1 MDGLIKNIDVL
12 LNNFSNKTRL
22 MIITLII
29 NNGPM
34 TVTQLSKVIKTSRSN
49 LYQIIKGMLR
59 DNVLIQ
65 DRVETNKNYVEKYYN
80 INEKLFS
87 SVRSKDIINAI
98 SNMNDERLRDFMV
111 SFLTTASAVISMI
124 AGQVAMADTDD
135 MKRYHEEIKNR
146 FITMSFSSISKEM
159 ASRYYDI
166 HRKFMEDVDSD
177 EDQNY
182 DHLLYVISFPVTPYS
197 MFLNRRNHH

>member
-87 SVRSKDIINAI
+87 SVRSSDIINAI